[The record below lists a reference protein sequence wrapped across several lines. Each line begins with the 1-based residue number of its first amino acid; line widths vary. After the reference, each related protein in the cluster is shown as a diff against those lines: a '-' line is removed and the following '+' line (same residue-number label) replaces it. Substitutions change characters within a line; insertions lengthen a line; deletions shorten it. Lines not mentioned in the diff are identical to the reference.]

1 MAVSFDIIEYIC
13 GLTDYTISKSVAT
26 NIAFKRGV
34 SDVTDYEELT
44 QKDNDLLLADVL
56 TSLAFRPK
64 KTASISQSHGNYSVT
79 VGSEEMQDIDSLL
92 VYARTLYK
100 RWNEEIPDVV
110 ANASTGQF
118 DWLDM

>member
-1 MAVSFDIIEYIC
+1 MSVQFDIIEYIC

-34 SDVTDYEELT
+34 SDVIEYEELT

-64 KTASISQSHGNYSVT
+64 KTASVSQSHGNYSVT
-79 VGSEEMQDIDSLL
+79 IGSEEAQDIDSLL

-100 RWNEEIPDVV
+100 RWNEDVPEV
-110 ANASTGQF
+110 LDNVGTLQ
-118 DWLDM
+118 WL